1 MPQSRPVQSPAMSLP
16 AVIVLSSFVARGSV
30 GARAAFALE
39 RLGHRVWTLPTV
51 LMPWHPGHGRAHR
64 MPVPEA
70 DFAALCADLGR
81 APWLAEV
88 GGIITGYL
96 GSAGQAEAAAGLVA
110 ALKAANPS
118 ALHLADPVIGDA
130 GAGGQGGLY
139 VPEPV
144 AAAQRDR
151 LAAIAD
157 IATPNRFELGWLTG
171 RPVET
176 MTDIVAAARALGPKR
191 VVVTSAPAMMTGKIA
206 AALVTGSDTIVAENQ
221 LVAGAPNGTGD
232 LFAALF
238 LSRLVTG
245 ASDEAA
251 LAAASAST
259 FEVIARSV
267 KSGAGELDLV
277 GEQDAL
283 VRPMAMVDIR
293 RMATSRRR
301 AAKPAAL
308 GGL

>member
-1 MPQSRPVQSPAMSLP
+1 MSRP

-51 LMPWHPGHGRAHR
+51 ILPWHPGHGRAHR

-70 DFAALCADLGR
+70 DFAALCADLAR
-81 APWLAEV
+81 APWLSEV

-96 GSAGQAEAAAGLVA
+96 GSAGQADAAAALVA
-110 ALKAANPS
+110 AVRAANPA
-118 ALHLADPVIGDA
+118 ALYLADPVIGDM
-130 GAGGQGGLY
+130 AGGKGGLY

-144 AAAQRDR
+144 AIAQRDR
-151 LAAIAD
+151 LVAIAD

-171 RPVET
+171 QPVET
-176 MTDIVAAARALGPKR
+176 LADIAAAARALGPKR
-191 VVVTSAPAMMTGKIA
+191 VVVTSAPALMTGKIA
-206 AALVTGSDTIVAENQ
+206 AALVTATETIVAENQ
-221 LVAGAPNGTGD
+221 MIEGAPNGTGD

-238 LSRLVTG
+238 LSRLIGG
-245 ASDEAA
+245 ASDEVA

-267 KSGAGELDLV
+267 KAGARELELV
-277 GEQDAL
+277 DEQEAL

-293 RMATSRRR
+293 RLATPRRPVAR
-301 AAKPAAL
+301 PL
-308 GGL
+308 GIETS

>member
-1 MPQSRPVQSPAMSLP
+1 MSLP

-51 LMPWHPGHGRAHR
+51 LLPWHPGHGRAHR

-96 GSAGQAEAAAGLVA
+96 GSPGQAEAAAGLVA
-110 ALKAANPS
+110 AVKAANPR

-130 GAGGQGGLY
+130 SAGTAGGLY
-139 VPEPV
+139 VPEAV
-144 AAAQRDR
+144 AIAQRDH
-151 LAAIAD
+151 LAGIAD
-157 IATPNRFELGWLTG
+157 VATPNRFELGWLTG

-176 MTDIVAAARALGPKR
+176 MVEIAAAARALGPQR
-191 VVVTSAPAMMTGKIA
+191 VVVTSAPAMMAGKIA
-206 AALVTGSDTIVAENQ
+206 AALVTESDTIVAENQ
-221 LVAGAPNGTGD
+221 LIPGAPNGTGD
-232 LFAALF
+232 LFAALL
-238 LSRLVTG
+238 LSRLVAG

-259 FEVIARSV
+259 FEVIVRSV
-267 KSGAGELDLV
+267 KAGGNELDLV

-293 RMATSRRR
+293 RVATARKR
-301 AAKPAAL
+301 AAKPSAIDL
-308 GGL
+308 G

>member
-1 MPQSRPVQSPAMSLP
+1 MSLP

-64 MPVPEA
+64 MPVPET

-81 APWLAEV
+81 APWLGEV

-96 GSAGQAEAAAGLVA
+96 GSPGQAEAAAGLVA
-110 ALKAANPS
+110 AVKAANPQ

-130 GAGGQGGLY
+130 SAGTAGGLY
-139 VPEPV
+139 VPEAV
-144 AAAQRDR
+144 AIAQRDR
-151 LAAIAD
+151 LATIAD

-176 MTDIVAAARALGPKR
+176 MVEIAEAARALGPKR
-191 VVVTSAPAMMTGKIA
+191 VVVTSAPAMMAGKIA
-206 AALVTGSDTIVAENQ
+206 AALVTETDTIAAENQ
-221 LVAGAPNGTGD
+221 VVPGAPNGTGD

-238 LSRLVTG
+238 LSRLLAG

-259 FEVIARSV
+259 FEVIVRSV
-267 KSGAGELDLV
+267 KTGGGELDLV

-293 RMATSRRR
+293 RVATSRRR
-301 AAKPAAL
+301 AAKPVVL
-308 GGL
+308 DGL

>member
-1 MPQSRPVQSPAMSLP
+1 MSRP

-51 LMPWHPGHGRAHR
+51 ILPWHPGHGRAHR
-64 MPVPEA
+64 MPLPEA
-70 DFAALCADLGR
+70 DFAALCADLAR
-81 APWLAEV
+81 APWLSEV

-96 GSAGQAEAAAGLVA
+96 GSAGQADAAAALVTA
-110 ALKAANPS
+110 VRAANPD
-118 ALHLADPVIGDA
+118 ALHLADPVIGDT
-130 GAGGQGGLY
+130 AGGKGSLY

-144 AAAQRDR
+144 AIAQRDR
-151 LAAIAD
+151 LVAIAD

-176 MTDIVAAARALGPKR
+176 LTDIAAAARALGPKR
-191 VVVTSAPAMMTGKIA
+191 VVVTSAPALMAGKIA
-206 AALVTGSDTIVAENQ
+206 AALVTATETIVAENQ
-221 LVAGAPNGTGD
+221 LIEGAPNGTGD

-238 LSRLVTG
+238 LSRLIGG

-259 FEVIARSV
+259 FEVIVRSV
-267 KSGAGELDLV
+267 KAGSRELELV
-277 GEQDAL
+277 EEQEAL

-293 RMATSRRR
+293 RLATPRR
-301 AAKPAAL
+301 PAARSTEIL
-308 GGL
+308 PS

>member
-1 MPQSRPVQSPAMSLP
+1 MSLP

-51 LMPWHPGHGRAHR
+51 LLPWHPGHGRAHR

-81 APWLAEV
+81 APWLSEV

-96 GSAGQAEAAAGLVA
+96 GSPGQAEAAAGLVA
-110 ALKAANPS
+110 AVKAANPKV
-118 ALHLADPVIGDA
+118 LHLSDPVIGDA
-130 GAGGQGGLY
+130 SAGTAGGLY
-139 VPEPV
+139 VPEAV
-144 AAAQRDR
+144 AIAQRDH
-151 LAAIAD
+151 LAGIAD
-157 IATPNRFELGWLTG
+157 VATPNRFELGWLTG

-176 MTDIVAAARALGPKR
+176 MIEIAAAARTLGPKR
-191 VVVTSAPAMMTGKIA
+191 VVVTSAPAMMAGKIA
-206 AALVTGSDTIVAENQ
+206 AALVTETDTIVAENP
-221 LVAGAPNGTGD
+221 LIPGAPNGTGD
-232 LFAALF
+232 LFAALL
-238 LSRLVTG
+238 LSRLVAG

-259 FEVIARSV
+259 FEVIVRSV
-267 KSGAGELDLV
+267 KAGGNELDLV

-293 RMATSRRR
+293 RVATARKR
-301 AAKPAAL
+301 AVKPSAIDL
-308 GGL
+308 G

>member
-1 MPQSRPVQSPAMSLP
+1 MSLP

-51 LMPWHPGHGRAHR
+51 ILPWHPGHGRGHR
-64 MPVPEA
+64 MVLPEA
-70 DFAALCADLGR
+70 DFAALTADLAR
-81 APWLAEV
+81 APWLTEV

-96 GSAGQAEAAAGLVA
+96 GSAGQAEAAADLVA
-110 ALKAANPS
+110 AVKAVNPR
-118 ALHLADPVIGDA
+118 ALHLSDPVIGD
-130 GAGGQGGLY
+130 GGSLY

-144 AAAQRDR
+144 ATAQRDR
-151 LAAIAD
+151 LVAIAD

-176 MTDIVAAARALGPKR
+176 LLDITTAARALGPAR
-191 VVVTSAPAMMTGKIA
+191 VVVTSAPALMAGKIA
-206 AALVTGSDTIVAENQ
+206 SALVTEADTLVAETQ
-221 LVAGAPNGTGD
+221 KIDGAPNGTGD

-238 LSRLVTG
+238 LSRLITG

-259 FEVIARSV
+259 IEVIARSV
-267 KSGAGELDLV
+267 KAGAGELELMA
-277 GEQDAL
+277 EQESL
-283 VRPMAMVDIR
+283 VRPMTMVDIR
-293 RMATSRRR
+293 RLATRRR
-301 AAKPAAL
+301 AVRPAAID
-308 GGL
+308 GP

>member
-1 MPQSRPVQSPAMSLP
+1 MSLP

-51 LMPWHPGHGRAHR
+51 LLPWHPGHGRAHR

-81 APWLAEV
+81 APWLSEV

-96 GSAGQAEAAAGLVA
+96 GSPGQAEAAAGLVA
-110 ALKAANPS
+110 AVKAANPK

-130 GAGGQGGLY
+130 SAGTAGGLY
-139 VPEPV
+139 VPEAV
-144 AAAQRDR
+144 AIAQRDH
-151 LAAIAD
+151 LAGIAD
-157 IATPNRFELGWLTG
+157 VATPNRFELGWLTG

-176 MTDIVAAARALGPKR
+176 MVEIAAAARALGPKR
-191 VVVTSAPAMMTGKIA
+191 VVVTSAPAMMAGKIA
-206 AALVTGSDTIVAENQ
+206 AALVTESDTIVAENQ
-221 LVAGAPNGTGD
+221 LIPGAPNGTGD
-232 LFAALF
+232 LFAALL
-238 LSRLVTG
+238 LSRLVAG

-259 FEVIARSV
+259 FEVIVRSV
-267 KSGAGELDLV
+267 KAGSNELDLV

-293 RMATSRRR
+293 RVATVRKR
-301 AAKPAAL
+301 AAKPSAIDL
-308 GGL
+308 G

>member
-1 MPQSRPVQSPAMSLP
+1 METPPTMSRP

-51 LMPWHPGHGRAHR
+51 ILPWHPGHGRAHR
-64 MPVPEA
+64 MALPEA
-70 DFAALCADLGR
+70 DFAALCADLAR
-81 APWLAEV
+81 APWLSEV

-96 GSAGQAEAAAGLVA
+96 GSPGQADAAAALVA
-110 ALKAANPS
+110 AVRAASPE
-118 ALHLADPVIGDA
+118 ALHLSDPVIGDMTT
-130 GAGGQGGLY
+130 GGTGGLY

-144 AAAQRDR
+144 AIAQRDR
-151 LAAIAD
+151 LIAIAD

-176 MTDIVAAARALGPKR
+176 LTEIAAAARALGPKR
-191 VVVTSAPAMMTGKIA
+191 VVVTSAPALMTGKIA
-206 AALVTGSDTIVAENQ
+206 AALVTAGETIVAENQ
-221 LVAGAPNGTGD
+221 MVEGAPNGTGD

-238 LSRLVTG
+238 LSRLIGG
-245 ASDEAA
+245 ASEEAA

-267 KSGAGELDLV
+267 KAGGRELELV
-277 GEQDAL
+277 DQQEAL

-293 RMATSRRR
+293 RLATPRRPVAR
-301 AAKPAAL
+301 PTGIETL
-308 GGL
+308 

>member
-1 MPQSRPVQSPAMSLP
+1 MSRP

-51 LMPWHPGHGRAHR
+51 ILPWHPGHGRAHR

-70 DFAALCADLGR
+70 DFAALCADLAR
-81 APWLAEV
+81 APWLPEV

-96 GSAGQAEAAAGLVA
+96 GSAGQADAAAALVA
-110 ALKAANPS
+110 AVRAANPT
-118 ALHLADPVIGDA
+118 ALYLADPVIGDM
-130 GAGGQGGLY
+130 AGGQGGLY

-144 AAAQRDR
+144 AVAQRDR
-151 LAAIAD
+151 LVAIAD

-171 RPVET
+171 LPVET
-176 MTDIVAAARALGPKR
+176 LTDIAAAARVLGPKR
-191 VVVTSAPAMMTGKIA
+191 VVVTSAPALMVGKIA
-206 AALVTGSDTIVAENQ
+206 AALVTATATIVAENQ
-221 LVAGAPNGTGD
+221 LIEGAPNGTGD

-238 LSRLVTG
+238 LSRLITG

-259 FEVIARSV
+259 FEVIVRSMKAGAR
-267 KSGAGELDLV
+267 ELELV
-277 GEQDAL
+277 DEQEAL

-293 RMATSRRR
+293 RLATPRR
-301 AAKPAAL
+301 PAARPSRSETL
-308 GGL
+308 